1 MMMTILKYRSL
12 IAALPLGAVLTVT
25 ATSWADN
32 PIVQTNYTADPAPM
46 VVGDTVYL
54 CTSHDEDVTLDNFF
68 TMNDWRVYSSKD
80 MVNWTDHGSPLSY
93 HSFSWASGKAWAP
106 HCVERDGKFYFYVPV
121 SDSIG
126 VAVADSPIGPF
137 EDAIGEP
144 LVSNYQYIDP
154 SVFIDDDG
162 QAYLYFG
169 NPRLWHV
176 ALNDDM
182 ISFTGQ
188 VEQIE
193 NTTQSFGQRSGDA
206 DRPTL
211 YEEGPWF
218 YERNDQ
224 YYMIFAMGP
233 LPERIGYATSSAP
246 LGPWTYR
253 GVIMEN
259 QSGHAFTNHAGV
271 VDFKGK
277 SYFFYHTQELP
288 GGGGYKRSVAVEEFS
303 YGADGSIPTISKTA
317 EGVSE
322 SAEPLNPFV
331 RVEAETIAWEQG
343 IETEPC
349 SEGGMNVTEISDGD
363 TIKVE
368 AVEFG
373 AGADSFSYRVAAAS
387 GGGAIELY
395 LDGEDGD
402 PVATCA
408 VESSGGADTWVTQ
421 QCAVNITGA
430 HDLLLRFTGGG
441 FDFDWWQFAG
451 PGEPTTDGAGG
462 ATGTGSTTTTTTTT
476 GSDGGGG
483 ASTST
488 DTGATAST
496 GNPQTSGSNT
506 GSVGT
511 TGGATVG
518 GATAASA
525 TTGAA
530 TSAAST
536 GGSGAA
542 TSGGPGDATVTG
554 GDPSSSGK
562 GSSDDGGCAC
572 AVAGPSSSPGGLGL
586 LSLMLL
592 GTTRRRSRAGRS

>member
-1 MMMTILKYRSL
+1 MRTLKNTSL
-12 IAALPLGAVLTVT
+12 IAALLLGVVL
-25 ATSWADN
+25 AYPSTSWADN
-32 PIVQTNYTADPAPM
+32 PIVQTVYTADPAPM

-54 CTSHDEDVTLDNFF
+54 CTSHDEDVTVDNFF

-93 HSFSWASGKAWAP
+93 QSFSWANGKAWAP

-154 SVFIDDDG
+154 SVFVDDDG

-169 NPRLWHV
+169 NPRLWYV
-176 ALNDDM
+176 QLDDDM
-182 ISFTGQ
+182 TSYTGQ
-188 VEQIE
+188 VTQIE
-193 NTTQSFGQRSGDA
+193 NTTQSFGQRNGDA

-218 YERNDQ
+218 YKRNDL

-233 LPERIGYATSSAP
+233 LPEKIGYATSPAP
-246 LGPWTYR
+246 LGPWTYQ

-303 YGADGSIPTISKTA
+303 YGGDGSIPTINKTS
-317 EGVSE
+317 EGVTE

-331 RVEAETIAWEQG
+331 QVEAETIAWEEG

-363 TIKVE
+363 YIKVE

-373 AGADSFSYRVAAAS
+373 AGADTFSYRVASGS
-387 GGGAIELY
+387 GGGAIELR
-395 LDGEDGD
+395 LDGEDGEL
-402 PVATCA
+402 AGTCA
-408 VESSGGADTWVTQ
+408 VDSSGGADTWATQ
-421 QCAVNITGA
+421 ECSVNITGA
-430 HDLLLRFTGGG
+430 HDLFLRFTGGG
-441 FDFDWWQFAG
+441 FKFNWWQFAG
-451 PGEPTTDGAGG
+451 PGEPVTTGAGG
-462 ATGTGSTTTTTTTT
+462 ATATTGDTSTTATVT
-476 GSDGGGG
+476 DGGGG
-483 ASTST
+483 TTTTA
-488 DTGATAST
+488 AST
-496 GNPQTSGSNT
+496 GSAQTSGTNT
-506 GSVGT
+506 QTTGT
-511 TGGATVG
+511 TAGTSATVG
-518 GATAASA
+518 GTTAGTTAAAAAS
-525 TTGAA
+525 TTGTSGAVNTTA
-530 TSAAST
+530 TSAGLGGATAT
-536 GGSGAA
+536 GGG
-542 TSGGPGDATVTG
+542 
-554 GDPSSSGK
+554 PSSSGTS
-562 GSSDDGGCAC
+562 GSSDDGGCSCGVVGAK
-572 AVAGPSSSPGGLGL
+572 STPGTLGL
-586 LSLMLL
+586 FGALGLVLL
-592 GTTRRRSRAGRS
+592 ASRRRREGASH